1 MREITPDTKINIYQL
16 KTLLIYW
23 VLENGLVIDTR
34 EEGSISPDGTKKKVG
49 KEWEYIPAEK
59 QETSKTDAEGR
70 NFVTTP
76 SGSLIFGE
84 ITKEIA
90 EKMGTIQAPIKL
102 SEGNYEYG
110 KKHIKDKHWYEL
122 MSRYDSVEEFVEDI
136 AKNYTEIYKGNI
148 ERETFILARKTQKGL
163 LYIELKYTGE
173 QPYYSVN
180 SGGWYKTSKKNKKV
194 WSHSTR
200 TNQR

>member
-1 MREITPDTKINIYQL
+1 MRELTPDTKINIYQL

-84 ITKEIA
+84 ITKEMA
-90 EKMGTIQAPIKL
+90 EKMGTVAAPIKL
-102 SEGNYEYG
+102 SEGNHDYG
-110 KKHIKDKHWYEL
+110 KKHIEERHWYEL
-122 MSRYDSVEEFVEDI
+122 MSMYDSVEEFVEDI
-136 AKNYTEIYKGNI
+136 AKTFTDVYESKVVKNNKGEIIRK
-148 ERETFILARKTQKGL
+148 TFILTRKNKYGI
-163 LYIELKYTGE
+163 LYIELKYSE
-173 QPYYSVN
+173 KEPYYSVN
-180 SGGWYKTSKKNKKV
+180 SGGWYKRKKKG
-194 WSHSTR
+194 
-200 TNQR
+200 